1 MAATTTASTNTA
13 IHASNRA
20 DQTAGVNQS
29 HKKAYHAMWRQV
41 FTFDCISS
49 TKDNTSLSQGAFS
62 PSSSPVCSP
71 MSNFFSPP
79 APAAIPGNVWVTVI
93 SPDEGAGLFAVG
105 TSDGSVIVWEVCQSD
120 SSMGCVEYLARING
134 VGKQYDSYKSEG
146 TRSRDRSV
154 GNSNSPSPQTSNK
167 NLVFS
172 WDDDEDDED
181 EVNDDDDDD
190 EEEVEVDVAI
200 VYDVRKSSNPT
211 DKVLSELIRR
221 GQEEKDSRF
230 EMKSREGSSR
240 GSNKYPDLDT
250 ASLSLKM
257 NLVLKNNGSDSNNY
271 GSDSAADYFAEN
283 GPFQPDDVRT
293 AFRAKVSGSIT
304 SLLLLSDCL
313 MLFVGTS
320 EGDICFIF
328 CCPAML
334 CYPMLNCALLCYA
347 MLCHAMLCYAMHFS
361 GLQCE
366 LIHAA
371 LCLLIH
377 SSLLYSVF
385 SSLFP

>member
-1 MAATTTASTNTA
+1 MHHLNNYRTLSVWACSPTFGAVAATATSSNAA
-13 IHASNRA
+13 AQASNRA
-20 DQTAGVNQS
+20 DQTGVNQS

-49 TKDNTSLSQGAFS
+49 SKDNISLSQGAFS

-79 APAAIPGNVWVTVI
+79 APTAISGNVWVTVI

-154 GNSNSPSPQTSNK
+154 SNSNSPSPQTSNR

-172 WDDDEDDED
+172 WDDDEDDE
-181 EVNDDDDDD
+181 EEANDDDDDD
-190 EEEVEVDVAI
+190 EEEVEVDAAI
-200 VYDVRKSSNPT
+200 VYDIRKSSNPT

-257 NLVLKNNGSDSNNY
+257 NLVLKNNGSDC
-271 GSDSAADYFAEN
+271 ATDYFAEN
-283 GPFQPDDVRT
+283 GPFQPNDVRA

-313 MLFVGTS
+313 MLVVGTS
-320 EGDICFIF
+320 EGTICFI
-328 CCPAML
+328 L
-334 CYPMLNCALLCYA
+334 VCYA
-347 MLCHAMLCYAMHFS
+347 TLCSVMMCSVML
-361 GLQCE
+361 
-366 LIHAA
+366 
-371 LCLLIH
+371 
-377 SSLLYSVF
+377 
-385 SSLFP
+385 

>member
-1 MAATTTASTNTA
+1 MTSFHNNYRTLSVWACSPTFGAIAATTASSNTA
-13 IHASNRA
+13 AQASNRA
-20 DQTAGVNQS
+20 DQTGINQS

-49 TKDNTSLSQGAFS
+49 TKDNISLSQGAFS

-79 APAAIPGNVWVTVI
+79 APTAIPGNVWVTVI

-134 VGKQYDSYKSEG
+134 VGKQYDSYQSEG

-154 GNSNSPSPQTSNK
+154 SNSNSPSPQTSIK

-172 WDDDEDDED
+172 WDDDEDDE
-181 EVNDDDDDD
+181 EEANDDDDD
-190 EEEVEVDVAI
+190 EEEVEADAAI
-200 VYDVRKSSNPT
+200 VYDVRKSNNPT
-211 DKVLSELIRR
+211 DKVLSDLIRR

-257 NLVLKNNGSDSNNY
+257 NLVLKNNGSDSNNN
-271 GSDSAADYFAEN
+271 GSDSATDYFAEN

-313 MLFVGTS
+313 MLVVGTS
-320 EGDICFIF
+320 EGDVCSTLF
-328 CCPAML
+328 
-334 CYPMLNCALLCYA
+334 YSALLCYA
-347 MLCHAMLCYAMHFS
+347 ML
-361 GLQCE
+361 
-366 LIHAA
+366 
-371 LCLLIH
+371 
-377 SSLLYSVF
+377 
-385 SSLFP
+385 